1 MTTSPR
7 GSARRR
13 EAMPRKSGRGHSRP
27 SIRPTGRR
35 LNGFAFRRTAAR
47 RAPASFHSS
56 RVGEGKRRQKDSQ
69 VSGFKGTS
77 LAQPPDISDTFVRE
91 VDENLRR
98 DRVRDFFKENGTWL
112 VVGVILFLAACGG
125 IIWYQQHRVE
135 RAEGHVEQLAQIYK
149 DISTGN
155 TSAVPKQL
163 DDLSK
168 SSSKSVRAS
177 AMFTR
182 AALAIQ
188 QNDQKTAISTY
199 KSIADDSSFPDAYR
213 NAALIRQTALEFDQL
228 QPQDI
233 ITRLQPLTKA
243 GDPWFG
249 SAGEMTALALVK
261 QGKNAEAG
269 QLFAAIAKDKT
280 VPASIRN
287 RAIQISGTLGVDSS
301 AALPLAQ

>member
-1 MTTSPR
+1 
-7 GSARRR
+7 
-13 EAMPRKSGRGHSRP
+13 
-27 SIRPTGRR
+27 
-35 LNGFAFRRTAAR
+35 
-47 RAPASFHSS
+47 
-56 RVGEGKRRQKDSQ
+56 
-69 VSGFKGTS
+69 

-98 DRVRDFFKENGTWL
+98 DRLRDFFKENGTWL

-188 QNDQKTAISTY
+188 QNDQKTAVSTY